1 MAGKKRIGFK
11 NRYRHQTGSGV
22 PKRWPV
28 TSGCYRLAR
37 HKAQLVFGAP
47 LIAKV
52 SAGFWGD
59 APR

>member
-28 TSGCYRLAR
+28 TSGCTAWRDIRRSWYSVR
-37 HKAQLVFGAP
+37 H
-47 LIAKV
+47 
-52 SAGFWGD
+52 
-59 APR
+59 